1 MSFIIL
7 KVFGVVYLIG
17 VTLILLRFISR
28 IVFSEEFRNL
38 EYFFK
43 SILFIPIWPL
53 SLFSK
58 AGREQLFTG
67 MHFATHREFKSTDG
81 ND

>member
-28 IVFSEEFRNL
+28 IVFSE
-38 EYFFK
+38 
-43 SILFIPIWPL
+43 
-53 SLFSK
+53 
-58 AGREQLFTG
+58 
-67 MHFATHREFKSTDG
+67 
-81 ND
+81 